1 MADVSVRR
9 LKVIKKVVRLWRI
22 IFGIKISVY
31 IQVMNNSTIQVNR
44 CLVLSVFIFF
54 GNFELEMFF
63 FPI

>member
-9 LKVIKKVVRLWRI
+9 RI